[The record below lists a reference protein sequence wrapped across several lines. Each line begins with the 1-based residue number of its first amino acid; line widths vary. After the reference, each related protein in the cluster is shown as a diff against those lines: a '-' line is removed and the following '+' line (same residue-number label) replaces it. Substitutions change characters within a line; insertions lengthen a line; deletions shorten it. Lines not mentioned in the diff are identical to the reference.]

1 MFRVSTLKS
10 HLNKV
15 QPLSGSQ
22 GRAMSPK
29 RGLTI
34 VGLMAALF
42 VTGCASASRS
52 SFTVGSVPDDYRIR
66 HPIVVS
72 ENAVNEDIPVS
83 ANMRELSFRDYNV
96 VGDFA
101 NRFRRS
107 GGRTMQV
114 MVPSQSFNEAAARR
128 ISKQIIV
135 ALTEKGIARS
145 QIITTSYSAGGQRNS
160 APVRISFLALVA
172 SAGECG
178 KWEENI
184 IADDNNKQYKNF
196 GCATQNN
203 LAKMI
208 ANPADLLGPR
218 GESPIDASRRDTVIT
233 NWRSNGSANLARQ
246 F

>member
-1 MFRVSTLKS
+1 MLRVTTLKK
-10 HLNKV
+10 HLENVKM
-15 QPLSGSQ
+15 PRRSQ
-22 GRAMSPK
+22 TM
-29 RGLTI
+29 TI
-34 VGLMAALF
+34 VSLMAAVL

-52 SFTVGSVPDDYRIR
+52 NFTVGAVPDDYRLR

-96 VGDFA
+96 VNDFA

-128 ISKQIIV
+128 ISRQVIKV
-135 ALTEKGIARS
+135 LREKGIARS
-145 QIITTSYSAGGQRNS
+145 QIITTSYATDGQRTS
-160 APVRISFLALVA
+160 APVRMSFLALVA
-172 SAGECG
+172 DAGECG

-184 IADDNNKQYKNF
+184 IADENNRQYQNF

-208 ANPADLLGPR
+208 ANPADLIGPR

-233 NWRSNGSANLARQ
+233 NWRSGGSAPLARQ